1 MLLDRIWDPYFQVA
15 GGATLIENR
24 SAHLEGA
31 EGDFDPPVLLLVAT
45 ASRRSVGQAEEARA
59 GPEAMLETHPRPQ
72 GHVAT

>member
-1 MLLDRIWDPYFQVA
+1 M
-15 GGATLIENR
+15 IEDR

-45 ASRRSVGQAEEARA
+45 AASRRPVGQAEEARA
-59 GPEAMLETHPRPQ
+59 GPKAMLETHPRPQ